1 MSHRSSLNGDPKW
14 TKINKTVNECISGYK
29 TSLLKFKKNY
39 FPSESD
45 NVKTIIKTGD
55 IVLSQGKEVYLM

>member
-1 MSHRSSLNGDPKW
+1 MNAFQDIKQVFWSLK
-14 TKINKTVNECISGYK
+14 KIIFQVKVTN
-29 TSLLKFKKNY
+29 
-39 FPSESD
+39 